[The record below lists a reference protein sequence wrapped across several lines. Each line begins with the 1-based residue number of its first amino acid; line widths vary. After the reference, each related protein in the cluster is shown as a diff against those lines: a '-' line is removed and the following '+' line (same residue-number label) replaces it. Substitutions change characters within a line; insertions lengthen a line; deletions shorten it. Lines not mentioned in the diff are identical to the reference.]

1 MKLKCLI
8 IDDKPLAVDLL
19 ADYSRKIPFLELIA
33 TTTNPI
39 EGLSIL
45 KTKDIDLVFL
55 DIQMPELSGLQ
66 FIDAAGPDLRVVLT
80 TAYSEYAINGYEHDV
95 IDYLLKPISFDRF
108 YRAANK
114 ALKAHEKTTGNN
126 TLYSNAISAEMQNGS
141 YFFVKADS
149 KLQKV
154 NFADIIYIQ
163 GLQNYVVIHTINEKI
178 ISLQSL
184 KRIGEQ
190 LPQNTFIRIHKSYM
204 VSIDYISHIGRSG
217 IYMSNKNIVVPVG
230 DTYKEILRKIARL

>member
-19 ADYSRKIPFLELIA
+19 ADYTRKIPFLELIA
-33 TTTNPI
+33 TTNNPV

-45 KTKDIDLVFL
+45 KTEEIDLVFL

-66 FIDAAGPDLRVVLT
+66 FIEAAGPDLKVVLT

-95 IDYLLKPISFDRF
+95 VDYLLKPISFERF

-114 ALKAHEKTTGNN
+114 ALKVHEKTTGNILDVPS
-126 TLYSNAISAEMQNGS
+126 TKIQNAE

-154 NFADIIYIQ
+154 NFADIIYVQ

-178 ISLQSL
+178 ISLQPL
-184 KRIGEQ
+184 KRIEEQ
-190 LPQNTFIRIHKSYM
+190 FPQNTFIRIHKSYI
-204 VSIDYISHIGRSG
+204 VSINYISHIGRNS
-217 IYMSNKNIVVPVG
+217 IYMGNTELIVPIG
-230 DTYKEILRKIARL
+230 NTYKEILRKIARF